1 MAKTPKHILVIRFS
15 AMGDVAM
22 SVPVLRVLTKQYS
35 DIKIT
40 VLTRSKY
47 SSFFRDLDNV
57 TVFPADLEGKHKGI
71 YGLYKLARQLNKSN
85 QFYAIADLHNVLRSK
100 IFKKFIRSKRVVTID
115 KGRKEKRLLT
125 SSKIFEPLKTTHNRY
140 ADVFNTLGY
149 QVNLTNPTFPK
160 KVPLNSKLQDLIGQD
175 SKKLIGIAPFA
186 AHEGKM
192 YPLDLM
198 TVVIENLSKLNKV
211 ILFGGGKNEIEF
223 LTSLEAKYENVIN
236 VSGSLTLDEE
246 MDLISN
252 LNVMLS
258 MDSGNAHI
266 AAMLG
271 IKVITIWGVTHPYAG
286 FAPFNQTLEYCLTAD
301 RNEFPLIPTSV
312 YGNKYPENY
321 KYAARS
327 ISTKKVIDKINAVI

>member
-1 MAKTPKHILVIRFS
+1 MAKTPKHILVIRLS

-22 SVPVLRVLTKQYS
+22 SVPVVRALTQQYP

-40 VLTRSKY
+40 ILTRTKFT
-47 SSFFRDLDNV
+47 SFFRNLDNV
-57 TVFPADLEGKHKGI
+57 TVFPAYLEEKHKGI
-71 YGLYKLARQLNKSN
+71 YGLYKLARQLNKAN

-100 IFKKFIRSKRVVTID
+100 ILKKFIRGKRFVTID
-115 KGRKEKRLLT
+115 KGRKEKRQLI
-125 SSKIFEPLKTTHNRY
+125 SGKIFEPLKSTHNGY
-140 ADVFNTLGY
+140 AEVFEPLGY
-149 QVNLTNPTFPK
+149 RTILTNPTFPK
-160 KVPLNSKLQDLIGQD
+160 KAQLNKKLQNLIGQD

-198 TVVIENLSKLNKV
+198 TIVIEHLSKKNKV

-223 LTSLEAKYENVIN
+223 LSGLENKYDNVIN
-236 VSGSLTLDEE
+236 AAGRLSLDEE

-286 FAPFNQTLEYCLTAD
+286 FAPFNQPFDYCLIAD

-327 ISTKKVIDKINAVI
+327 ISPDLVIDKINAVI